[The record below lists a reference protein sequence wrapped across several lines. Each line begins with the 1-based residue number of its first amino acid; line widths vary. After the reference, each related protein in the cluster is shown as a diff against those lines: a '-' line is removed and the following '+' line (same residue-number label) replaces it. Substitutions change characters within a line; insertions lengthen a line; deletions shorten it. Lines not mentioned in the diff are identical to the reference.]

1 MSVVISVRVPKRL
14 KEEMDRLGGYVNWSE
29 EIRRFLEER
38 VRELRRKRVLEEA
51 RRVIERLPE
60 ARRGTA
66 AGYVR
71 EDRDSD

>member
-1 MSVVISVRVPKRL
+1 MSVVISVRVPRRL
-14 KEEMDRLGGYVNWSE
+14 REEMRRLGGDVNWSE

-60 ARRGTA
+60 ALRGTA

-71 EDRDSD
+71 EDRDSG

>member
-1 MSVVISVRVPKRL
+1 MR
-14 KEEMDRLGGYVNWSE
+14 RLGGDVNWSE

-60 ARRGTA
+60 ALRGTA

-71 EDRDSD
+71 EDRDSG